1 VNWAL
6 RQIGKRSMSLNKKAV
21 DTANEILKIN
31 SKTTK
36 WIASDAIR
44 ELSDRKIQE
53 RLIKRELNV
62 IKRN

>member
-1 VNWAL
+1 
-6 RQIGKRSMSLNKKAV
+6 MSLNKKAV